1 MNPPKQG
8 EESYDLWKKERDDI
22 IASMTRR
29 AHIMTDGFNSLEGVS
44 CNFTEGAM
52 YSFPQIHLPSK
63 VGRGCAC
70 HIDSEVS
77 WGGST
82 GSASRSGPL
91 GNSLVRMGGCQA
103 GFRIA

>member
-1 MNPPKQG
+1 MNPPKPG

-63 VGRGCAC
+63 VGTGQAQC
-70 HIDSEVS
+70 IDNDDS
-77 WGGST
+77 WGREAALAVPQGVFHRATAPSE
-82 GSASRSGPL
+82 
-91 GNSLVRMGGCQA
+91 
-103 GFRIA
+103 